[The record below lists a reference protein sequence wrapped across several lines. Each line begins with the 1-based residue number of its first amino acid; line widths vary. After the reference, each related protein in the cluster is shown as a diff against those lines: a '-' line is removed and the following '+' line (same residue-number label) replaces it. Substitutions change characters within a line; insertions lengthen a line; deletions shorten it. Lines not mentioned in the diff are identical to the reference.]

1 MNLKSNFSLAAIVP
15 VYNEEQFIKESLTS
29 LLKIEEINTIFVID
43 DNSQDD
49 SLIIIREIANE
60 NSKVIIHSLSENKGK
75 GGAIKSIFHLI
86 EEDYVIIHDAD
97 LEYNPRDIIKLYKEL
112 DNTQESNFIIGS
124 RLKTI
129 SNVKRYYRTFYANK
143 ILSFL
148 FSKIYKIKISDIA
161 SCYKMMP
168 TKFLKNNNFEENG
181 FAIEVELISRYLKNN
196 SNIVEVP
203 ITYEARSYKSGK
215 KIKFIDGFRYLIAMF
230 KYR

>member
-1 MNLKSNFSLAAIVP
+1 MNLKSKFTLAAIVP
-15 VYNEEQFIKESLTS
+15 VYNEEKYIKDSLTR
-29 LLKIEEINTIFVID
+29 LLKIEEINTIFVVD
-43 DNSQDD
+43 DNSQDE
-49 SLIIIREIANE
+49 SFIKIREIANK
-60 NSKVIIHSLSENKGK
+60 NSKIIIHRLSENKGK

-112 DNTQESNFIIGS
+112 NYIQESNFIIGS
-124 RLKTI
+124 RFNTI
-129 SNVKRYYRTFYANK
+129 SNVKKYYRTFYANK

-181 FAIEVELISRYLKNN
+181 FSIEVELISKYLKNN
-196 SNIVEVP
+196 SNLIEVP
-203 ITYEARSYKSGK
+203 ISYEARSYKSGK